1 MPYKNATRSRE
12 YKRQWYLNNRDSIL
26 KRAKDSHHNNP
37 LPKRQYSKECR
48 ENNSLKIRSR
58 YGRKKMEDNEQV
70 LKRRDRSKE
79 EVILSKG
86 GKCEICGFKYNGE
99 NAACF
104 DFHHI
109 NPKEKKYNPSTALR
123 LSKERRDEELSK
135 CLLVCA
141 NCHRLIHAKRNDK
154 QKTK

>member
-1 MPYKNATRSRE
+1 MPYKDAIRSRK
-12 YKRQWYLNNRDSIL
+12 YKRQWYLNNRDNVL
-26 KRAKDSHHNNP
+26 KRAKDSYHNNSS
-37 LPKRQYSKECR
+37 LKRQHSKECE
-48 ENNSLKIRSR
+48 ENNSLKVKSK
-58 YGRKKMEDNEQV
+58 YKKENIKDIKQV
-70 LKRRDRSKE
+70 LKRRDKSKK

-86 GKCEICGFKYNGE
+86 GECEICGFKYNGE
-99 NAACF
+99 NAVCF

-123 LSKERRDEELSK
+123 LSKEERDEELSK

-141 NCHRLIHAKRNDK
+141 NCHRLIHARRNDK